1 MYQPQGSR
9 LPWSAGLA
17 NTLQFQYSGAMKD
30 VPDDP
35 AMRLM
40 AAREAVARLGLL
52 KPAAEPTIVT
62 LLENRAG
69 EHPRTAATAW
79 RKAGEQLPAE
89 EKRML
94 GIGANAFFSRQALD
108 ELGEK
113 GFADPL
119 RAHELTLLRATF
131 VMFRHRNAVS
141 YRKVM
146 AENPRVRMAV
156 RYDAFHHE
164 SCDVCKSLHD
174 TPVGADWGLFA
185 PDGCTCLTAPHGLR
199 LDADWLGPEREAG
212 PGGSKPGT
220 PTFLERVR
228 SFLTRV

>member
-1 MYQPQGSR
+1 
-9 LPWSAGLA
+9 
-17 NTLQFQYSGAMKD
+17 MKD
-30 VPDDP
+30 LPDDH

-52 KPAAEPTIVT
+52 KPGAEPTIVT

-69 EHPRTAATAW
+69 EHPRTAATAL
-79 RKAGEQLPAE
+79 RRAGEQLSDE

-94 GIGANAFFSRQALD
+94 GIRPNAFFSRQALD

-119 RAHELTLLRATF
+119 RAHETTLLRATF
-131 VMFRHRNAVS
+131 VMFRHRNALS

-146 AENPRVRMAV
+146 KEHPRVRMTV

-174 TPVGADWGLFA
+174 TPVGADWGLLA
-185 PDGCTCLTAPHGLR
+185 PEGCMCLTAPHGLR
-199 LDADWLGPEREAG
+199 LDADWLGPDREAG
-212 PGGSKPGT
+212 SGGRKPGA
-220 PTFLERVR
+220 PTFLDRVR
-228 SFLTRV
+228 TLLARV

>member
-1 MYQPQGSR
+1 
-9 LPWSAGLA
+9 
-17 NTLQFQYSGAMKD
+17 MKD
-30 VPDDP
+30 LPDDH

-52 KPAAEPTIVT
+52 KPVAEATIVT

-69 EHPRTAATAW
+69 EHPRTTATAW
-79 RKAGEQLPAE
+79 RRAGEQLSDE

-94 GIGANAFFSRQALD
+94 GIRPNAFFSRQALD

-119 RAHELTLLRATF
+119 RAHETTLLRATF

-146 AENPRVRMAV
+146 KENPRVRMTV
-156 RYDAFHHE
+156 RYDAFHHD

-185 PDGCTCLTAPHGLR
+185 PGACTCLTAPHGLR

-212 PGGSKPGT
+212 SGGRRPGA
-220 PTFLERVR
+220 PTFLDRVR
-228 SFLTRV
+228 TFLARV